1 MKRIIGT
8 IADTN
13 EGFHVAA
20 ANLVPI
26 MPLIE
31 GRMELTGLVP
41 GTLNVWIP
49 EDYIVIARA
58 VITPDEYRLNETVK
72 LQRCLVNGYK
82 AVIMR
87 PDTHETI
94 PGYGHGRNHFELV
107 GRVRFRDALR
117 LDDGDRVDLEVE
129 GDDAWWDSGR

>member
-1 MKRIIGT
+1 
-8 IADTN
+8 
-13 EGFHVAA
+13 
-20 ANLVPI
+20 
-26 MPLIE
+26 
-31 GRMELTGLVP
+31 MELTGLVP